1 MTGIENL
8 YFFVKVFF
16 KKKSNLIIKVTGKSK
31 IEKIDIFFIS
41 QNFGLEIFIVNNLYV
56 FLIPR
61 LCCSL
66 YPDHNYRFFFQHH
79 NF

>member
-16 KKKSNLIIKVTGKSK
+16 KKKINLIIKATGKSK

-56 FLIPR
+56 FLIP
-61 LCCSL
+61 
-66 YPDHNYRFFFQHH
+66 
-79 NF
+79 